1 MINYVCAQSPWL
13 QDKRALLTQ
22 ISFNIIPEYHQL
34 FLNSGKTYDTER
46 NIKDNTLQGW
56 FDYGISDHTAMQMIL
71 PIKFMNAG
79 QLVESHTTTPHTS
92 SGSLQAFG
100 NISLIWKQ
108 KLLHQAWILTNNLI
122 MEFPT
127 AHYQDDSGLRSGY
140 DAWSISAALSTGR
153 GFGRAYFYTH
163 LGIGARSNNY
173 SSFFTGGFEGGYQ
186 LSQHFWVAGVVSI
199 LQSFLNGSR
208 QDPVNNLLTG
218 LYVNNQEFIA
228 GGLKLFGSIIPEKLG
243 YSLSV
248 FTAASGNFVAKSAPV
263 NLAVFYIFSL

>member
-13 QDKRALLTQ
+13 QDKRTLLTQ

-34 FLNSGKTYDTER
+34 FLNSGNTYNTER

-56 FDYGISDHTAMQMIL
+56 FDYGISDHTALQMIL

-79 QLVESHTTTPHTS
+79 DLVDSDTPTPQTS

-100 NISLIWKQ
+100 NISLTWKQ
-108 KLLHQAWILTNNLI
+108 KLLQQTWILTSNLSI
-122 MEFPT
+122 EFPT
-127 AHYQDDSGLRSGY
+127 AQYQNKTGLRSGF
-140 DAWSISAALSTGR
+140 DAWSILAALSTGR
-153 GFGRAYFYTH
+153 GFGRAYFYAH
-163 LGIGARSNNY
+163 LGIGTRSNDY
-173 SSFFTGGFEGGYQ
+173 SSFLTGGFEGGYQ
-186 LSQHFWVAGVVSI
+186 LSRHIWVAGVVSI
-199 LQSFLNGSR
+199 LQSFQNGTR

-228 GGLKLFGSIIPEKLG
+228 GGLKLFGSIISDKLG

-248 FTAASGNFVAKSAPV
+248 FTATSGNFVAKSVPV
-263 NLAVFYIFSL
+263 NLGVFYIFSL